1 MNNTPDS
8 PAFRNALAFVLS
20 AERGYV
26 NDPTDRG
33 GETNY
38 GISDKRDGVADGMTD
53 VNGDGKPDTRIRDLT
68 VEQAGQIYF
77 RDYWYPAYCQ
87 FWPDDIALF
96 VFDSAVQHGVKK
108 AVQLLQEAAGFTGK
122 SVDGI
127 AGKNTRAAV
136 ERADPDWLL
145 NRLLLRRSRYY
156 ADIIKSTPSQ
166 GKFLNG
172 WFNRLDNLADACRE
186 ISGVHYSVA
195 RS

>member
-8 PAFRNALAFVLS
+8 PAFRNALTFVLS

-33 GETNY
+33 GETNL
-38 GISDKRDGVADGMTD
+38 GISDKRDGVADGKTD
-53 VNGDGKPDTRIRDLT
+53 VDGDGKPDTRIRDLT

-77 RDYWYPAYCQ
+77 RDYWYPAYCPL
-87 FWPDDIALF
+87 WPDEVALF
-96 VFDSAVQHGVKK
+96 VFDSAVQHGAKK
-108 AVQLLQEAAGFTGK
+108 AVQLLQEAVGFTGK

-136 ERADPDWLL
+136 ESADPDWLM
-145 NRLLLRRSRYY
+145 NRLYLRRSRYY
-156 ADIIKSTPSQ
+156 ADIIKSNPSQ

-186 ISGVHYSVA
+186 ISGVQYSVV

>member
-8 PAFRNALAFVLS
+8 PAFRNALTFVLS

-33 GETNY
+33 GETNL
-38 GISDKRDGVADGMTD
+38 GISDKRDGVADGKTD
-53 VNGDGKPDTRIRDLT
+53 VDGDGKPDTRIRDLT

-77 RDYWYPAYCQ
+77 RDYWYPAYCTL
-87 FWPDDIALF
+87 WPDEVALF
-96 VFDSAVQHGVKK
+96 VFDSAVQHGANK
-108 AVQLLQEAAGFTGK
+108 AVQLLQEAVGFTGK

-136 ERADPDWLL
+136 ESADPDWLM
-145 NRLLLRRSRYY
+145 NRLYLRRSRYY
-156 ADIIKSTPSQ
+156 ADIIKSNPSQ

-172 WFNRLDNLADACRE
+172 WFNRLENLADACRE
-186 ISGVHYSVA
+186 ISGVQYSVA

>member
-1 MNNTPDS
+1 
-8 PAFRNALAFVLS
+8 
-20 AERGYV
+20 
-26 NDPTDRG
+26 
-33 GETNY
+33 
-38 GISDKRDGVADGMTD
+38 
-53 VNGDGKPDTRIRDLT
+53 
-68 VEQAGQIYF
+68 GQIYF

-156 ADIIKSTPSQ
+156 ADIIKSNPSQ

>member
-8 PAFRNALAFVLS
+8 PAFRNALTFVLS

-33 GETNY
+33 GETNL

-53 VNGDGKPDTRIRDLT
+53 VDGDGKPDTRIRDLT

-77 RDYWYPAYCQ
+77 RDYWYPAYCPL
-87 FWPDDIALF
+87 WPDEVALF
-96 VFDSAVQHGVKK
+96 VFDSAVQHGAIK
-108 AVQLLQEAAGFTGK
+108 AVQLLQEAVGFTGK

-136 ERADPDWLL
+136 ESADPDWLM
-145 NRLLLRRSRYY
+145 NRLYLRRSRYY
-156 ADIIKSTPSQ
+156 ADIIKSNPSQ

-186 ISGVHYSVA
+186 ISGVQYSVA

>member
-33 GETNY
+33 GETNL

-145 NRLLLRRSRYY
+145 NRLFLRRSRYY
-156 ADIIKSTPSQ
+156 ADIIKSNPSQ

-186 ISGVHYSVA
+186 ISGVRYSVA

>member
-1 MNNTPDS
+1 MNNTPIL
-8 PAFRNALAFVLS
+8 PHCNALAFVLS

-33 GETNY
+33 GETNF
-38 GISDKRDGVADGMTD
+38 GISDKRDGAADGMTD

-108 AVQLLQEAAGFTGK
+108 AVQLLQEAAGFTG

-127 AGKNTRAAV
+127 AGKTPAQ
-136 ERADPDWLL
+136 PL
-145 NRLLLRRSRYY
+145 NVLTL
-156 ADIIKSTPSQ
+156 T
-166 GKFLNG
+166 G
-172 WFNRLDNLADACRE
+172 C
-186 ISGVHYSVA
+186 
-195 RS
+195 

>member
-8 PAFRNALAFVLS
+8 PAFRNALTFVLS

-33 GETNY
+33 GETNL
-38 GISDKRDGVADGMTD
+38 GISDKRDGVADGKTD
-53 VNGDGKPDTRIRDLT
+53 VDGDGKPDTRIRDLT

-77 RDYWYPAYCQ
+77 RDYWYPAYCPL
-87 FWPDDIALF
+87 WPDEVALF
-96 VFDSAVQHGVKK
+96 VFDSSVQHGAKK
-108 AVQLLQEAAGFTGK
+108 AVQLLQEAVGFTGK

-136 ERADPDWLL
+136 ESADPDWLM
-145 NRLLLRRSRYY
+145 NRLYLRRSRYY
-156 ADIIKSTPSQ
+156 ADIIKSNPSQ

-186 ISGVHYSVA
+186 ISGVQYSVA

>member
-33 GETNY
+33 GETNF

-87 FWPDDIALF
+87 LWPDDIALF
-96 VFDSAVQHGVKK
+96 V
-108 AVQLLQEAAGFTGK
+108 QLLQEAVGFTGK

-145 NRLLLRRSRYY
+145 NRLFLQRSRYY
-156 ADIIKSTPSQ
+156 ADIIKANSSQ

-186 ISGVHYSVA
+186 ISGVRYSVA

>member
-8 PAFRNALAFVLS
+8 PAFRNALTFVLS

-33 GETNY
+33 GETNL

-53 VNGDGKPDTRIRDLT
+53 VDGDGKPDTRIRDLT

-77 RDYWYPAYCQ
+77 RDYWYPAYCPL
-87 FWPDDIALF
+87 WPDEVALF
-96 VFDSAVQHGVKK
+96 VFDSAVQHGAKK
-108 AVQLLQEAAGFTGK
+108 AVQLLQEAVGFTGK

-136 ERADPDWLL
+136 GSADPDWLM
-145 NRLLLRRSRYY
+145 NRLYLRRSRYY
-156 ADIIKSTPSQ
+156 ADIIKSNPSQ

-186 ISGVHYSVA
+186 ISGVQYSVA

>member
-1 MNNTPDS
+1 
-8 PAFRNALAFVLS
+8 
-20 AERGYV
+20 
-26 NDPTDRG
+26 
-33 GETNY
+33 
-38 GISDKRDGVADGMTD
+38 MTD

-87 FWPDDIALF
+87 LWPDDIALF

-108 AVQLLQEAAGFTGK
+108 AVQLLQEAVGFTGK

-145 NRLLLRRSRYY
+145 NRLFLQRSRYY
-156 ADIIKSTPSQ
+156 ADIIKANSSQ

-186 ISGVHYSVA
+186 ISGVRYSVA

>member
-8 PAFRNALAFVLS
+8 PAFRNALTFVLS

-33 GETNY
+33 GETNL
-38 GISDKRDGVADGMTD
+38 GISDKRDGVADGKTD
-53 VNGDGKPDTRIRDLT
+53 VDGDGKPDTRIRDLT

-77 RDYWYPAYCQ
+77 RDYWYPAYCPL
-87 FWPDDIALF
+87 WPDEVALF
-96 VFDSAVQHGVKK
+96 VFDSAVQHGAKK
-108 AVQLLQEAAGFTGK
+108 AVQLLQEAVGFTGK
-122 SVDGI
+122 SVGSI

-136 ERADPDWLL
+136 ESADPDWLM
-145 NRLLLRRSRYY
+145 NRLYLRRSRYY
-156 ADIIKSTPSQ
+156 ADIIKSNPSQ

-186 ISGVHYSVA
+186 ISGVQYSVA

>member
-8 PAFRNALAFVLS
+8 PAFRNALTFVLS

-33 GETNY
+33 GETNL
-38 GISDKRDGVADGMTD
+38 GISDKRDGVADGKTD
-53 VNGDGKPDTRIRDLT
+53 VDGDGKPDTRIRDLT

-77 RDYWYPAYCQ
+77 RDYWYPAYCPL
-87 FWPDDIALF
+87 WPDEVALF
-96 VFDSAVQHGVKK
+96 VFDSAVQHGAKK
-108 AVQLLQEAAGFTGK
+108 AVQLLQEAVGFTGK

-136 ERADPDWLL
+136 ESADPDWLM
-145 NRLLLRRSRYY
+145 NRLYLRRSRYY
-156 ADIIKSTPSQ
+156 ADIIKSNPSQ

-186 ISGVHYSVA
+186 ISGVQYSVA

>member
-8 PAFRNALAFVLS
+8 PAFRNALTFVLS

-33 GETNY
+33 GETNL
-38 GISDKRDGVADGMTD
+38 GISDKRDGVADGKTD
-53 VNGDGKPDTRIRDLT
+53 VDGDGKPDTRIRDLT
-68 VEQAGQIYF
+68 IEQAGQIYF
-77 RDYWYPAYCQ
+77 RDYWYPAYCPL
-87 FWPDDIALF
+87 WPDEVALF
-96 VFDSAVQHGVKK
+96 VFDSAVQHGAKK
-108 AVQLLQEAAGFTGK
+108 AVQLLQEAVGFTGK

-136 ERADPDWLL
+136 ESADPDWLM
-145 NRLLLRRSRYY
+145 NRLYLRRSRYY
-156 ADIIKSTPSQ
+156 ADIIKSNPSQ

-186 ISGVHYSVA
+186 ISGVQYSVA

>member
-8 PAFRNALAFVLS
+8 PAFRNALTFVLS

-33 GETNY
+33 GETNL
-38 GISDKRDGVADGMTD
+38 GISDKRDGVADGKTD
-53 VNGDGKPDTRIRDLT
+53 VDGDGKPDTRIRDLT

-77 RDYWYPAYCQ
+77 RDYWYPAYCPL
-87 FWPDDIALF
+87 WPDDVALF
-96 VFDSAVQHGVKK
+96 VFDSSVQHGAKK
-108 AVQLLQEAAGFTGK
+108 AVQLLQEAVGFTGK

-136 ERADPDWLL
+136 ESADPDWLM
-145 NRLLLRRSRYY
+145 NRLYLRRSRYY
-156 ADIIKSTPSQ
+156 ADIIKSNPSQ

-186 ISGVHYSVA
+186 ISGVQYSVA

>member
-8 PAFRNALAFVLS
+8 PAFRNALTFVLS

-33 GETNY
+33 GETNL

-53 VNGDGKPDTRIRDLT
+53 VDGDGKPDTRIRDLT

-77 RDYWYPAYCQ
+77 RDYWYPAYCPL
-87 FWPDDIALF
+87 WPDEVALF
-96 VFDSAVQHGVKK
+96 VFDSSVQHGAKK
-108 AVQLLQEAAGFTGK
+108 AVQLLQEAVGFTGK

-136 ERADPDWLL
+136 GSADPDWLM
-145 NRLLLRRSRYY
+145 NRLYLRRSRYY
-156 ADIIKSTPSQ
+156 ADIIKSNPSQ

-186 ISGVHYSVA
+186 ISGVQYSVA

>member
-8 PAFRNALAFVLS
+8 PAFRNALTFVLS

-33 GETNY
+33 GETNL

-53 VNGDGKPDTRIRDLT
+53 VDGDGKPDTRIRDLT

-87 FWPDDIALF
+87 LWPDEVALF
-96 VFDSAVQHGVKK
+96 VFDSSVQHGAKK
-108 AVQLLQEAAGFTGK
+108 AVQLLQEAVGFTGK

-136 ERADPDWLL
+136 ESADPDWLM
-145 NRLLLRRSRYY
+145 NRLYLRRSRYY
-156 ADIIKSTPSQ
+156 ADIIKSNPSQ

-186 ISGVHYSVA
+186 ISGVQYSVA

>member
-8 PAFRNALAFVLS
+8 PAFRNALTFVLS

-33 GETNY
+33 GETNL
-38 GISDKRDGVADGMTD
+38 GISDKRDGVADGKTD
-53 VNGDGKPDTRIRDLT
+53 VDGDGKPDTRIRDLT

-77 RDYWYPAYCQ
+77 RDYWYPANCPL
-87 FWPDDIALF
+87 WPDEVALF
-96 VFDSAVQHGVKK
+96 VFDSAVQHGAKK
-108 AVQLLQEAAGFTGK
+108 AVQLLQEAVGFAGK

-136 ERADPDWLL
+136 ESADPDWLM
-145 NRLLLRRSRYY
+145 NRLYLRRSRYY
-156 ADIIKSTPSQ
+156 ADIIKSNPSQ

-186 ISGVHYSVA
+186 ISGVQYSVA

>member
-1 MNNTPDS
+1 MSNTPDS

-33 GETNY
+33 GETNF

-96 VFDSAVQHGVKK
+96 AFDSAVQHGVKK

-136 ERADPDWLL
+136 EGADPDWLL
-145 NRLLLRRSRYY
+145 NRLFLRRSRYY
-156 ADIIKSTPSQ
+156 ADIIKSNPSQ

-186 ISGVHYSVA
+186 ISGVRYSVA